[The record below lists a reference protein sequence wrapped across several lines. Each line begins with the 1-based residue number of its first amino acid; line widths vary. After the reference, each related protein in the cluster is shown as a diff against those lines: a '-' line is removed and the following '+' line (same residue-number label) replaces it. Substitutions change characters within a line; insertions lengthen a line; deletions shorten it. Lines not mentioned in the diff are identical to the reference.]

1 MGGVSSSQ
9 SMVLSTLERMLLIQ
23 RAEGFHGNDVMVC
36 LFQLKHL
43 LLLHTKASALLGSL
57 KP

>member
-23 RAEGFHGNDVMVC
+23 RAEGFHGNDVIVC
-36 LFQLKHL
+36 LSSSNTSCYYTPRHQYCWDL
-43 LLLHTKASALLGSL
+43 
-57 KP
+57 